1 MKIDLDDLQPPPGSF
16 RAQVCVVGAGIA
28 GLTLARCLSERGVH
42 VALLEAGGRT
52 PTGPVDA
59 DGELRVFGGNSLRWG
74 GQLMPLPTDAGWPVT
89 ADELAPY
96 EREAERM
103 LGVDALPYAAAPFF
117 TATNLA
123 PPKLLS
129 GASESGLAGGLSKW
143 VPFARRNLAQAWG
156 CALLSSPHCTCYL
169 HAEATSLLLSGDG
182 TRIAAV
188 LARNSAG
195 ALFRFEAVEFVLATG
210 TAQVAPLLR
219 ALNTPDIGA
228 NLHDHLTV
236 PVAEFTGPA
245 REGILRQLR
254 PWRVGRTWHSA
265 KLIASPKLRSELALP
280 PMLAHVVIEEP
291 GGSGV
296 AAVRALLTARQQAS
310 PQNIARL
317 PQAFAHAALLGW
329 QSLVQR
335 RRYVSPR
342 AKVSLVINAAA
353 STPPGAEEF
362 AAVRRFADYL
372 QQRLTRW
379 EGIRW
384 EPALTH
390 PGQPLPGLDDARH
403 PMGGACMGVD
413 PSSSVVDPDLRV
425 HGLANLSVASAAVFP
440 NGAPPLPTLPLMGI
454 TLRLAERLT
463 HSLRGAQG

>member
-1 MKIDLDDLQPPPGSF
+1 MEIDLDDVQPATGPF
-16 RAQVCVVGAGIA
+16 RSQVCVVGAGIT
-28 GLTLARCLSERGVH
+28 GLTLARRLGERGVH

-96 EREAERM
+96 EREAEQM

-117 TATNLA
+117 AATNLA

-129 GASESGLAGGLSKW
+129 GASESGIAGGLSKW
-143 VPFARRNLAQAWG
+143 VPFARRNLAHAWG
-156 CALLSSPHCTCYL
+156 RALLSSPHCTCYL
-169 HAEATSLLLSGDG
+169 HAEATSLLLSDDG

-188 LARNSAG
+188 LARNAAG
-195 ALFRFEAVEFVLATG
+195 KLFRFEAEEFVLTTG
-210 TAQVAPLLR
+210 TAQVVPLLR
-219 ALNTPDIGA
+219 AFANPNLGA

-236 PVAEFTGPA
+236 PIAEFAGPA

-254 PWRVGRTWHSA
+254 PWRVRRTWHST

-291 GGSGV
+291 GDSGV
-296 AAVRALLTARQQAS
+296 SAVRALLTAQQQGVPRS
-310 PQNIARL
+310 FARL
-317 PQAFAHAALLGW
+317 PQALRRGTQLVWHA
-329 QSLVQR
+329 LVRR

-342 AKVSLVINAAA
+342 AKVMLVINAAA
-353 STPPGAEEF
+353 STPPGAEEL
-362 AAVRRFADYL
+362 AAVRRFAEYL

-384 EPALTH
+384 EPSLAH
-390 PGQPLPGLDDARH
+390 PGRPLPGLDDARH

-413 PSSSVVDPDLRV
+413 PSSSVVGPDLRV
-425 HGLANLSVASAAVFP
+425 HGVANLFIASAAVFP
-440 NGAPPLPTLPLMGI
+440 NGAPPLPTLPLMAL

-463 HSLRGAQG
+463 HSLRGAHG